1 MCINCGCEGVT
12 YPNGSDGIGITSIT
26 DNGNGT
32 FTILMSDG
40 SSFISPDYTGP
51 IGPIGPSFIYAGA
64 FINGD
69 GYQPND
75 IVLFDNALWICI
87 LGITEAS
94 APNTDPTHWSVFLP
108 QGVPGANGLN
118 GTTLLFSDTARKYA
132 GDSNTTFSINPS
144 YFSVNGD
151 SIRITFIHG
160 VTGITTGTLLLEVTS
175 NGSITEKILEDDFTD
190 ERISKIEILLSKSSV
205 EPNTLKGFSM
215 LTTTTGNIIYSGVT
229 IGNYLT
235 STSNVFTLST
245 NSSVEDSWF
254 DTVTVELLKMID

>member
-1 MCINCGCEGVT
+1 MCINCGCNGVT

-26 DNGNGT
+26 DNDNGT

-40 SSFISPDYTGP
+40 SSFISPNYTGPTGPQGP
-51 IGPIGPSFIYAGA
+51 IGP
-64 FINGD
+64 
-69 GYQPND
+69 
-75 IVLFDNALWICI
+75 
-87 LGITEAS
+87 E
-94 APNTDPTHWSVFLP
+94 
-108 QGVPGANGLN
+108 GLN
-118 GTTLLFSDTARKYA
+118 TIILFSDVTRKYA
-132 GDSNTTFSINPS
+132 VADSNTTFSINPS
-144 YFSVNGD
+144 YFTTNGD

-160 VTGITTGTLLLEVTS
+160 VVGTTTGTLLLEVES
-175 NGSITEKILEDDFTD
+175 NGTTTEKILEDDFTN

-205 EPNTLKGFSM
+205 EPNTLKGYSM

-229 IGNYLT
+229 IGDYLA

>member
-1 MCINCGCEGVT
+1 MCINCGCDGVT
-12 YPNGSDGIGITSIT
+12 YPNGSDGVGIVSIT
-26 DNGNGT
+26 DNEDGT

-51 IGPIGPSFIYAGA
+51 TG
-64 FINGD
+64 
-69 GYQPND
+69 
-75 IVLFDNALWICI
+75 
-87 LGITEAS
+87 
-94 APNTDPTHWSVFLP
+94 P
-108 QGVPGANGLN
+108 QGIQGIQGEQGDPGTNGIN
-118 GTTLLFSDTARKYA
+118 GTTLLFSDVARRYA

-151 SIRITFIHG
+151 SMRITFIHG
-160 VTGITTGTLLLEVTS
+160 VTAITTGTLLLEVTS

-190 ERISKIEILLSKSSV
+190 ERISKIEILLSKNNV
-205 EPNTLKGFSM
+205 EANTLKGYSM
-215 LTTTTGNIIYSGVT
+215 LTTTTGNIIYSAVT
-229 IGNYLT
+229 IGDYLT